1 MIDHYIY
8 DNSSTYSA
16 VLHMKDPLQPL
27 ISGLSNVT
35 NISAGA
41 TSTVLKTNG
50 RTSVTFSTVDPFGA
64 AGESGTEAVSRFEMG
79 GTRMSGMKNFGVEME
94 RNPRAYHVY
103 QGNCCIGDSF
113 GPGQNFDCSSGLL
126 NPQIR
131 NYSDED
137 YKPQMQWYLHGATPT
152 PRLFLG
158 NARFN
163 EHMEGT
169 QLSLQERAA
178 QSELFYDQ
186 TLGAFS
192 RLNVGRPIRGFT
204 VGLNSIPD
212 TDSINTELALPRNQN
227 FVAQKFL
234 QVSKCDDNLSP
245 VSGIGGM
252 NMWAGGDQ
260 ILSLGNCVP
269 GIKCHD
275 ASTNVAANV
284 CTATSWKRKWN
295 VRPESTP
302 ALDLHIAAL
311 MNFKKIDTSL
321 SSFGGKQEVLLR
333 SGVGSILPAPIHNSG
348 VFYRNAATG
357 IQHHSNNFN
366 KTSGSTVDIAGRYCL
381 FKPAKQNA

>member
-1 MIDHYIY
+1 
-8 DNSSTYSA
+8 
-16 VLHMKDPLQPL
+16 MKDPLQPL

-41 TSTVLKTNG
+41 ASAILKTD
-50 RTSVTFSTVDPFGA
+50 RSTSMTFPTVDAIGA

-137 YKPQMQWYLHGATPT
+137 YKPRMQWYLHGATPT
-152 PRLFLG
+152 PILFLG
-158 NARFN
+158 DARFN
-163 EHMEGT
+163 EHVEGT
-169 QLSLQERAA
+169 QLSLQQRAA

-192 RLNVGRPIRGFT
+192 RLKVGRRST

-212 TDSINTELALPRNQN
+212 TDNIETELALPRNQN

-234 QVSKCDDNLSP
+234 QDSKCDENLSP

-260 ILSLGNCVP
+260 VLSLGNCMP

-275 ASTNVAANV
+275 ASTNVAANM
-284 CTATSWKRKWN
+284 CNATSWKRKWN
-295 VRPESTP
+295 IRPESIP
-302 ALDLHIAAL
+302 ALDSHNAAL
-311 MNFKKIDTSL
+311 MNCKKIDTSL
-321 SSFGGKQEVLLR
+321 SFFGGKQEVLPK
-333 SGVGSILPAPIHNSG
+333 SDMESILPAPIYKSG

-366 KTSGSTVDIAGRYCL
+366 KTSGSTVDIAGKY
-381 FKPAKQNA
+381 